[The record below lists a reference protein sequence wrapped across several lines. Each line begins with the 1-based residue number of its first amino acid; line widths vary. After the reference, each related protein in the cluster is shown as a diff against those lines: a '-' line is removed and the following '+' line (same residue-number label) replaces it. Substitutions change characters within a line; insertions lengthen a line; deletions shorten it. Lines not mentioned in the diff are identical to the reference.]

1 MKYAYP
7 LGLLLGAYLLYQPD
21 SQKKHLL
28 FLVFLLFLSVVGFIV
43 EYCDAPA
50 FKAWL
55 DRIF

>member
-7 LGLLLGAYLLYQPD
+7 LGLLLGAYLLYD
-21 SQKKHLL
+21 KEIHHTKVL
-28 FLVFLLFLSVVGFIV
+28 FLYWLVLLALLGFIV
-43 EYCDAPA
+43 ESCDAPA